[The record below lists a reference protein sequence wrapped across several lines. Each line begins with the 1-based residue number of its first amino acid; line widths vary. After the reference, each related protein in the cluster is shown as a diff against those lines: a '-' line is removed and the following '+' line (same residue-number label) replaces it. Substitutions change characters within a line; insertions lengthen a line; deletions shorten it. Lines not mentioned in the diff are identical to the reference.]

1 MPQVH
6 QALQQLDRELALARQ
21 EKTKLL
27 KLIHGYG
34 STGAGGDIRIAVQK
48 RLLQMTQDGQ
58 LRACIF
64 GENWSKSDD
73 TAWKLLQS
81 HPELKSDSDLGRRN
95 QGITIVLLQR
105 GQEQRGVQVVISN
118 RSSDYLEAATGAGR
132 APCRGF
138 AFAACCLTSSESTI
152 TETTGKNKIS
162 QRIFMKPTSLFAVGW
177 NHISGGERRHQH

>member
-1 MPQVH
+1 MNLKSDMPLVH
-6 QALQQLDRELALARQ
+6 EALQRLERELALARQ
-21 EKTKLL
+21 EKTKSL

-48 RLLQMTQDGQ
+48 RLLQLTEDGQ

-95 QGITIVLLQR
+95 QGITIVLL
-105 GQEQRGVQVVISN
+105 
-118 RSSDYLEAATGAGR
+118 
-132 APCRGF
+132 
-138 AFAACCLTSSESTI
+138 
-152 TETTGKNKIS
+152 
-162 QRIFMKPTSLFAVGW
+162 
-177 NHISGGERRHQH
+177 